1 MTALDTDRTEASTTL
16 APGPGVG
23 ARLLLAF
30 FGIAAFAVVAAAAG
44 IYAFRE
50 VGGRLDVIDTRVPS
64 TISALELSRSAERI
78 IAAAPA
84 LLAATERGR
93 RDDVKAE
100 LAAEVERLDAT
111 LRELEDARTQAL
123 PVENIEPVVSSL
135 TTRLDEL
142 DELVARRLETNERI
156 STLRRGVFET
166 SAEVQRLLA
175 PWLEVMGH
183 EIPALV
189 GGLQDANPGER
200 DDRRRLASL
209 IRLQRVTQTAQ
220 RQVSTTVDMLAEAS
234 TTGQAQRLPILDFQ
248 LGLALDDL
256 VETSAGLDARLRPL
270 FLEQVARLRE
280 FVEGPDAV
288 ADARRRELMLIAEG
302 EKLLAETTELSTQ
315 LTAAVD
321 RLGGAAKQDIG
332 GAIRDALRVQQLSA
346 RALVV
351 LVALTLL
358 TSIVIV
364 WRYVGGNIVRRLTAL
379 SDGMLAIA
387 GGRLRTPVEVQGTD
401 EIAAMARAVET
412 FRRNAIDLQQ
422 LLAER
427 ETTAA
432 RLEELVEER
441 TRELSDKS
449 RQLEI
454 ANRYKS
460 HFLASAGHD
469 LRQPLHALNLFVAQ
483 LHTEAN
489 PDERG
494 RLVERID
501 AAVDSM
507 NELFEVLLDMSRL
520 EAGVVEP
527 HVTEFPI
534 RRVLER
540 IETTFADAARHK
552 GLRLSV
558 VAGSAWVRS
567 DLVLLERIL
576 MNLVSNAVRC
586 TARGG
591 VVVGCRRRGEN
602 LRVDVCDTGP
612 GIPEDQQEDI
622 FGEYYRLPAAGP
634 EHGGFGLGLAI
645 VDRLG
650 RLLNHEIGLAS
661 RPGRGSRFSVSLPLV
676 AAGHG
681 AAEAPVSPRI
691 GDPARG
697 KLVVVIDDDPLV
709 LEGMAGILR
718 SWGCRLVTADSQE
731 AALAGVAAQPQRPDL
746 IIADYRLASGTTGIQ
761 VIERLRAESG
771 VAIPAFLISGDTAP
785 ERLRHARE
793 HGIQLLHKPVAPMR
807 LRAMLNS
814 LLDPG
819 QAAVAAPAE

>member
-1 MTALDTDRTEASTTL
+1 M
-16 APGPGVG
+16 APGPGVR

-30 FGIAAFAVVAAAAG
+30 FGITAFAVMAAAAG

-50 VGGRLDVIDTRVPS
+50 VGGRLDVIDTRVPP

-100 LAAEVERLDAT
+100 LAAEVERLHAT
-111 LRELEDARTQAL
+111 LLELKHARTQAL
-123 PVENIEPVVSSL
+123 PVENIEPVVTSL
-135 TTRLDEL
+135 TTRLGEL

-156 STLRRGVFET
+156 STLRRGVFQT

-175 PWLEVMGH
+175 PWLEVMGQ
-183 EIPALV
+183 EIPSLV
-189 GGLQDANPGER
+189 GGLQDANPG
-200 DDRRRLASL
+200 DHNDRRRLASL
-209 IRLQRVTQTAQ
+209 IRLQRLTQTAQ

-256 VETSAGLDARLRPL
+256 VETSAGLDTRLRPL
-270 FLEQVARLRE
+270 FLAQVARLRE

-288 ADARRRELMLIAEG
+288 ADARRRELTLIAEG

-332 GAIRDALRVQQLSA
+332 EAIRDALRVQQLSA

-358 TSIVIV
+358 TSILIV

-401 EIAAMARAVET
+401 EIAAMARAVEI
-412 FRRNAIDLQQ
+412 FRRNAIDLEQ

-427 ETTAA
+427 EQTAA
-432 RLEELVEER
+432 RLEDLIDER

-460 HFLASAGHD
+460 HFLASASHD

-483 LHTEAN
+483 LHTEADT
-489 PDERG
+489 DERG

-520 EAGVVEP
+520 EAGVIEP
-527 HVTEFPI
+527 HLTEFPI

-540 IETTFADAARHK
+540 IETTFVDAARHK

-622 FGEYYRLPAAGP
+622 FGEYYRLATAGP

-691 GDPARG
+691 DDPARG

-709 LEGMAGILR
+709 LEGMAGMLR
-718 SWGCRLVTADSQE
+718 SWGCRVVTANSGD
-731 AALAGVAAQPQRPDL
+731 AALAGVAAGPQPPAL
-746 IIADYRLASGTTGIQ
+746 IIADYRLASGATGIE

-771 VAIPAFLISGDTAP
+771 AAIPAFLISGDTAP

-793 HGIQLLHKPVAPMR
+793 HGIDLLHKPVAPMR
-807 LRAMLNS
+807 LRAMLNA
-814 LLDPG
+814 LLGPG